1 MEGSS
6 GVGLGGLLLVVF
18 IVLKLTGVIGWSW
31 WWVCSPLWIPIALS
45 LVILGGLGLV
55 RSIGRKR

>member
-1 MEGSS
+1 MERSS

-45 LVILGGLGLV
+45 LVIMGGLGFVSL
-55 RSIGRKR
+55 IGRKR